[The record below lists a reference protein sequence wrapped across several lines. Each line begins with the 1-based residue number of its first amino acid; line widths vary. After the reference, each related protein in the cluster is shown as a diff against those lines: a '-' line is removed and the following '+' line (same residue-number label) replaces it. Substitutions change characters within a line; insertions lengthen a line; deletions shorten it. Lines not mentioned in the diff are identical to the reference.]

1 MAAPVKHHR
10 VSEDGTITP
19 LTRRPGELTKYCAL
33 NDFATQLTSTLLGMT
48 LVIACSPSRAQ
59 TAVEQTVIVVEATA
73 DAATALAGRRVSS
86 SDTASLL
93 AGVDSSQAGGVSSL
107 PMIHGLGDDRILTL
121 VNDVPI
127 AAACPMHMNPPLS
140 YIDPTNTSRIEI
152 LPGVTPVSLGG
163 DSIGGTILV
172 ESAPPKFAPTNS
184 VVGRDGSI
192 SSFYRSN
199 GAAIGAVA
207 AASIAASNASFA
219 YEGSGVRAQDYRDGV
234 GERINASRF
243 ATSNQQVMAAYRSGQ
258 HLYEVQIAV
267 QYMPYEGFPNADM
280 DLTENVGT
288 FINARYQGG
297 FDWGAM
303 NISAYY
309 DHIDHQMNGNT
320 PDRYPPSLDITG
332 FGVFPTRER
341 GQDFGYRVKAD
352 IAASARDTLRL
363 GNELHGQ
370 TLEDRWPGAPVGAK
384 FDYISINNGTRT
396 QLGTFA
402 EWERRW
408 SGRWITLA
416 GVRNDTIWMD
426 TGPVQGYDGTDSTA
440 QAFNASHRA
449 RTDVNV
455 DATLLV
461 RYQPDDR
468 QSYSVGV
475 ARKNRSPNFY
485 ERYAWGTNT
494 IGTITWFGD
503 GNGYTGRPGL
513 KPETAYTA
521 SISGDWHDRAAQS
534 WEVKVTTFYT
544 RVQDYIGAVAIC
556 GPTCSGMPGSQLMF
570 ANHSARLYGTDVSAA
585 YALANTPEVGVFR
598 LTALGGFVR
607 GNDLS
612 TNTNLYHMMP
622 VHGTIGLEHQRGKW
636 SSALEFRA
644 VDHKT
649 EVDTTRLE
657 PRTPSYA
664 VLNLRTVYEWR
675 SVRFDFAITNLL
687 DRQYE
692 NPLGGTW
699 QSDLYPPGY
708 LGPSFRPLPAAGRSF
723 NTGVTVKL

>member
-1 MAAPVKHHR
+1 MNHNR
-10 VSEDGTITP
+10 VLDDGTTTH
-19 LTRRPGELTKYCAL
+19 LTRRPVEPTIYFPL
-33 NDFATQLTSTLLGMT
+33 NDFARQLASTLVGMA
-48 LVIACSPSRAQ
+48 LVLAWAPSWAQ
-59 TAVEQTVIVVEATA
+59 TAGEPATIVVEATA
-73 DAATALAGRRVSS
+73 DAAATLAARRVSS

-93 AGVDSSQAGGVSSL
+93 AGVDSAQAGGVSSL
-107 PMIHGLGDDRILTL
+107 PMIHGLGDDRIRTL
-121 VNDVPI
+121 VNGVPV

-140 YIDPTNTSRIEI
+140 YIDPANVSRINV

-172 ESAPPKFAPTNS
+172 ESAPPKFAVTNGA
-184 VVGRDGSI
+184 VERDGSV

-199 GAAIGAVA
+199 GSAIGGAA
-207 AASIAASNASFA
+207 AASMASSNFSFA
-219 YEGSGVRAQDYRDGV
+219 YEGSGVQAQDYRDGA
-234 GERINASRF
+234 GEKINASRF
-243 ATSNQQVMAAYRSGQ
+243 ETSNQQITAAYRSGQ
-258 HLYEVQIAV
+258 NLYEVQAAL

-280 DLTENVGT
+280 DLTENTGA
-288 FINARYQGG
+288 FINMRYQGR
-297 FDWGAM
+297 FNWGDLQM
-303 NISAYY
+303 SAYY
-309 DHIDHQMNGNT
+309 DHIRHEMNGNT

-332 FGVFPTRER
+332 FGVFPTLER

-370 TLEDRWPGAPVGAK
+370 TLDDRWPGAPVGAT
-384 FDYISINNGTRT
+384 FDYVSINNGTRT

-408 SGRWITLA
+408 SGRWTTLV

-426 TGPVQGYDGTDSTA
+426 TGPVQGYDGINPTA
-440 QAFNASHRA
+440 EAFNASHRA

-455 DATLLV
+455 DATLLT
-461 RYQPDDR
+461 RYQPDD
-468 QSYSVGV
+468 QESYSLGV

-503 GNGYTGRPGL
+503 GNGYTGNPDL

-521 SISGDWHDRAAQS
+521 SISGDWHDRAARS
-534 WEVKVTTFYT
+534 WEVKVTPYYT
-544 RVQDYIGAVAIC
+544 RVQDYIGVVPIC
-556 GPTCSGMPGSQLMF
+556 GPACSGMPGSQLMF
-570 ANHSARLYGTDVSAA
+570 ANHSARLYGADVIAV
-585 YALANTPEVGVFR
+585 YALSNSLKTGVFR
-598 LTALGGFVR
+598 LTGSGGFVR
-607 GNDLS
+607 GDDLS
-612 TNTNLYHMMP
+612 TQTNLYHMMP
-622 VHGTIGLEHQRGKW
+622 LHGTIALEHQRGQW

-644 VDHKT
+644 VDRKT

-657 PRTPSYA
+657 PQTPGYTI
-664 VLNLRTVYEWR
+664 LNLRTAYEWR

-687 DRQYE
+687 DHQYE

-699 QSDLYPPGY
+699 QSALYPPGY
-708 LGPSFRPLPAAGRSF
+708 LGPTFRPLPAAGRSF
-723 NTGVTVKL
+723 DTGVTVNF